1 MGGNQGYS
9 WLFFASVRVAVHLSP
24 PLWMSTP
31 RSKPMAK
38 ADAPAAPVAK
48 PAAKPKAKK
57 PKGSAAPTAPIEA
70 PKPVAAESLDEAGS
84 KKELDELQKRYAALV
99 VNFNNQQTE
108 LQSCQTQLKRAED
121 ELEVL
126 RSSSAGSGGGG
137 GDEKGLLEKMSAD
150 LRAVEAANMA
160 LQKKVNKLQV
170 EHVSEEEVDQLFY
183 ALEQKEAQLEAALA
197 EKEQLEG
204 EVLTARQMSARGAP
218 VPTIVEIHHHNT
230 LSDDDDDDAED
241 ADGAKADEP
250 KEVS

>member
-1 MGGNQGYS
+1 
-9 WLFFASVRVAVHLSP
+9 
-24 PLWMSTP
+24 MSTP

>member
-1 MGGNQGYS
+1 
-9 WLFFASVRVAVHLSP
+9 
-24 PLWMSTP
+24 
-31 RSKPMAK
+31 MAK

-137 GDEKGLLEKMSAD
+137 GDEKGLLEKMSAVRTPPGLPLCRLAQRLHLCVPASQRRGGGGCCCYRGSNQLSANARVGSD
-150 LRAVEAANMA
+150 CVPAVMVAAAAIRLRVGKRCRCVASAAA
-160 LQKKVNKLQV
+160 AATGLQL
-170 EHVSEEEVDQLFY
+170 L
-183 ALEQKEAQLEAALA
+183 LRLC
-197 EKEQLEG
+197 G
-204 EVLTARQMSARGAP
+204 CGCCGA
-218 VPTIVEIHHHNT
+218 
-230 LSDDDDDDAED
+230 SCGGGCC
-241 ADGAKADEP
+241 GA
-250 KEVS
+250 SCG